1 MTEHQI
7 YSFIY
12 IFITWTL
19 TLAESARLRR
29 MPDVVILRRNNYS
42 KAVIILMTFLIFFM
56 GLRSAGVGGD
66 TGHYVSKYIQM
77 MNGQLVM
84 DENVSDWLF
93 FRFEYSC
100 ARIMPVSMFFLIVG
114 FLYVFLAYY
123 ACKRFLRNDAT
134 WLFLF
139 AIGAF
144 SFFSYGVNGIRN
156 GLATSFVLLAL
167 SYLSGNKKEKILC
180 GVFCFIALNCHK
192 STALP
197 IVAMLFAYLLKNPK
211 VLFYVWGGALIGSLL
226 IGDSLSN
233 MFAFVGFDERLSS
246 YLALDETEETED
258 AIAAARFRWDF
269 LIYSFMPILMG
280 WYCIYKKKICDL
292 KYHLLLGT
300 YIYANAVWVIL
311 IRLPFTNRFA
321 YLSWF
326 LYAIVLAYPLLK
338 FHLWRNQGRK
348 VAMIMMAH
356 VSFTFLMYF
365 YTGL

>member
-1 MTEHQI
+1 MTEHQV

-12 IFITWTL
+12 IFLTWIL
-19 TLAESARLRR
+19 TFAEGARLRR
-29 MPDVVILRRNNYS
+29 MPDLVVLRRSNHS
-42 KAVIILMTFLIFFM
+42 QAVVILMTFLIIFM
-56 GLRSAGVGGD
+56 GLRSSGVGGD
-66 TGHYVSKYIQM
+66 TGGYVSNYIQM
-77 MNGQLVM
+77 MNGQLVL
-84 DENVSDWLF
+84 DENVGDWLF
-93 FRFEYSC
+93 YRVEYLC
-100 ARIMPVSMFFLIVG
+100 AKIMPVSMFLLVVE

-123 ACKRFLRNDAT
+123 ACVRILRNNAT

-139 AIGAF
+139 VIGAF

-167 SYLSGNKKEKILC
+167 SYLDGNVKDKIKCL
-180 GVFCFIALNCHK
+180 VFCFIALNCHK

-197 IVAMLFAYLLKNPK
+197 IVAMLFAYFLKKPK
-211 VLFYVWGGALIGSLL
+211 FLFYVWGGALIGSLL

-233 MFAFVGFDERLSS
+233 MFALVGLDERLSN

-300 YIYANAVWVIL
+300 YVYANAVWVIL
-311 IRLPFTNRFA
+311 IRLPYTNRFA

-348 VAMIMMAH
+348 VAMIMMVH
-356 VSFTFLMYF
+356 VTFTFFMFF